1 MARKSQPLTL
11 DTLVKKGD
19 GTLIPDNE
27 NKSLQEGEGVAQADM
42 GEDDAAAATGY
53 PIRRQ
58 AVPFKRML
66 EDILSMEIAPE
77 TVSEAVKSTPLGDK
91 ITYQEAVLIAQVLKA
106 ANGDTQAA
114 VYLRDTSGN
123 KLKSIADRG
132 ECAVGFED
140 FE

>member
-1 MARKSQPLTL
+1 MARKNQPFTL
-11 DTLVKKGD
+11 DALIKKGD

-27 NKSLQEGEGVAQADM
+27 NKSLEQGQDGAQVTLFEG
-42 GEDDAAAATGY
+42 DASAETGY

-58 AVPFKRML
+58 TVPFKKML
-66 EDILSMEIAPE
+66 EDILAMEISPK

-114 VYLRDTSGN
+114 VYLRDTTGN
-123 KLKSIADRG
+123 KLKSLADST
-132 ECAVGFED
+132 EAVLSFED
-140 FE
+140 LD

>member
-1 MARKSQPLTL
+1 MARKNHPFTL
-11 DTLVKKGD
+11 DALIKKGD

-27 NKSLQEGEGVAQADM
+27 NKSLEQGQDGAQVPLFEGGASAV
-42 GEDDAAAATGY
+42 TGY

-58 AVPFKRML
+58 TVPFKKML
-66 EDILSMEIAPE
+66 EDILAMEISPK

-114 VYLRDTSGN
+114 VYLRDTTGN
-123 KLKSIADRG
+123 KLKSLADST
-132 ECAVGFED
+132 EAVLSFED
-140 FE
+140 LD